1 MATLREQLQD
11 LSNAV
16 IEALHED
23 PMDVDR
29 VRAVLACCESVKAAY
44 SEGFS
49 NEGGSVDF
57 LKILEGVD
65 YQKITGHNN
74 AVARVF
80 QAWAKRQA
88 APDRC
93 RLGDASRRMIRSAL
107 RDASEG
113 DLLTLIDYAYDADA
127 PGPRYWR
134 GENEMKRTYLG
145 LDNLLV
151 AKKLAGRVQD
161 ATAWRVKKD
170 APAVPLGPPRA
181 ELGAMGSFR
190 RRQS

>member
-1 MATLREQLQD
+1 MSNLREQLRY
-11 LSNAV
+11 LSEA
-16 IEALHED
+16 ITEALHEE

-29 VRAVLACCESVKAAY
+29 VNLVLVRCESVKVAY
-44 SEGFS
+44 SESFLS
-49 NEGGSVDF
+49 NDVDF
-57 LKILEGVD
+57 GKDLRRDL
-65 YQKITGHNN
+65 

-113 DLLTLIDYAYDADA
+113 DLLTLIDYAYDADE

-134 GENEMKRTYLG
+134 GENDMKRTYLG

>member
-1 MATLREQLQD
+1 MPGLREQLQD
-11 LSNAV
+11 LSFAV

-44 SEGFS
+44 SESFLS
-49 NEGGSVDF
+49 NEVAGGGVDF
-57 LKILEGVD
+57 
-65 YQKITGHNN
+65 QKLMERDR

-113 DLLTLIDYAYDADA
+113 DLLTLIDYAYDADE

-161 ATAWRVKKD
+161 ATAWRTKKD
-170 APAVPLGPPRA
+170 APPAPPAPARAV
-181 ELGAMGSFR
+181 LGAMGSFR
-190 RRQS
+190 RRQA